1 MEWREEGGEKRV
13 RREGGSEEAGR
24 EKEWEKR
31 GINNNDGGNFQQLI
45 TDTNL
50 FTNLDLVEGIP

>member
-1 MEWREEGGEKRV
+1 MRRQGGRGREGGR
-13 RREGGSEEAGR
+13 GSEEAGR

-31 GINNNDGGNFQQLI
+31 GINNNDGGNFQQPI

>member
-1 MEWREEGGEKRV
+1 M
-13 RREGGSEEAGR
+13 REGGGVRRQGEKKSGR
-24 EKEWEKR
+24 R